1 MGSSLVG
8 NILKTR
14 RKELDLPVK
23 YVLEQLKNIGVNIS
37 DKTLYGWE
45 NGHRQPDADV
55 FLMLCKIYEIN
66 SIAGLTK
73 ETSSEN
79 KLLSL
84 SDENE
89 KQLIE
94 LYREMNEEGKGKL
107 LSYAIDLED
116 TGKYKK
122 AGSFRMASTEV

>member
-1 MGSSLVG
+1 MSSSLVG
-8 NILKTR
+8 SILKKR

-23 YVLEQLKNIGVNIS
+23 YVLEQLKNMGVDIS

-55 FLMLCKIYEIN
+55 FLMLCKIYDIN

-73 ETSSEN
+73 ETLSEN
-79 KLLSL
+79 KLLSF

-89 KQLIE
+89 KKLVE
-94 LYREMNEEGKGKL
+94 LYRELNDEGKEKL
-107 LSYAIDLED
+107 LTYAIDLED

-122 AGSFRMASTEV
+122 AGSFRVDAKEA

>member
-1 MGSSLVG
+1 MSSSLVG

-23 YVLEQLKNIGVNIS
+23 YVLEQLKNMGVNIS

-55 FLMLCKIYEIN
+55 FLMLCKIYEIS

-73 ETSSEN
+73 ETSTEN

-89 KQLIE
+89 KKLVE
-94 LYREMNEEGKGKL
+94 LYRELNDEGKEKL
-107 LSYAIDLED
+107 VGYAKDLTR
-116 TGKYKK
+116 TGDYKK
-122 AGSFRMASTEV
+122 VGSFRMASTEA

>member
-1 MGSSLVG
+1 MSSSLVG

-14 RKELDLPVK
+14 RKELGLPVK
-23 YVLEQLKNIGVNIS
+23 YVLEQLKNMGVNIS

-45 NGHRQPDADV
+45 NSHRQPDVDV

-66 SIAGLTK
+66 SIAGLTE
-73 ETSSEN
+73 ETSSKN

-89 KQLIE
+89 KKLVE
-94 LYREMNEEGKGKL
+94 LYRELNDEGKEKL
-107 LSYAIDLED
+107 VGYAKDLTR
-116 TGKYKK
+116 TGDYKK
-122 AGSFRMASTEV
+122 VGLFWMGTKEA